1 MNIIKPIQY
10 KRLFL
15 NNSILILSC
24 ILFCSDTSEACSTF
38 MLRDVNTLIIGHN
51 LDMPYEIPGM
61 IIINKRGVS
70 KTNISWYEISTSRK
84 PTSPTIS
91 WVSKYGSI
99 TFNPLGREFPDGGIN
114 EAGLYIQEMTLAETK
129 FPENDKIPRMFMM
142 QWMQFQLDNYNM
154 VKQVLDNLPKI
165 ILDGWSWHFFVADR
179 NGNCACIEFIEGKTI
194 IYTGA
199 KMPIPVVCNTIYP
212 HELQLLEQY
221 EGFGGRLKVDLKNKK
236 IPRFVHAAYLIKNFI
251 ETSKTPNSY
260 GFEILES
267 MNRGATQWSYI
278 INVIKKQVYFRTS
291 IGKKIKYFNYGKID
305 FSCRSPVKIIDINS
319 KLQNDV
325 LENFIDYSTMIN
337 EQFIQRG
344 IESIDKNGSFSR
356 RIESTGNTI
365 TNLIKTMASY
375 PDKTICK

>member
-1 MNIIKPIQY
+1 
-10 KRLFL
+10 
-15 NNSILILSC
+15 
-24 ILFCSDTSEACSTF
+24 
-38 MLRDVNTLIIGHN
+38 MLREVNTLIIGHN

-61 IIINKRGVS
+61 IVVNKRGIS
-70 KTNISWYEISTSRK
+70 KTNISWYEIFTSRK

-114 EAGLYIQEMTLAETK
+114 EAGLYIQEMTLTETK
-129 FPENDKIPRMFMM
+129 FPEDNKLPRMFMM
-142 QWMQFQLDNYNM
+142 QWMQFQLDNYNT

-179 NGNCACIEFIEGKTI
+179 KGNCACIEFIEGKTI

-199 KMPIPVVCNTIYP
+199 KMPISVVCNSIYP
-212 HELQLLEQY
+212 HELKLLKQY
-221 EGFGGRLKVDLKNKK
+221 EGFGGLQKVDLKNKQT
-236 IPRFVHAAYLIKNFI
+236 PRFVHAAYLIKNFI
-251 ETSKTPNSY
+251 ETSKTANSH

-278 INVIKKQVYFRTS
+278 IDVTKKQVYFRTS

-325 LENFIDYSTMIN
+325 LENFIDYSTKIN

-356 RIESTGNTI
+356 QIESTGNTI
-365 TNLIKTMASY
+365 TNLVKTMASY
-375 PDKTICK
+375 PDKTFCK